1 MNTGLVE
8 FLQKAKEQI
17 QDPNVWV
24 NHNPFNDKD
33 KKSCAYVALG
43 TVSHFYNDTYTRR
56 INYFNWA
63 RGFLVKGMNIS
74 EPLTKNWGREIIYWN
89 DSHTHEEVLQAFDKA
104 IELAK
109 QEDIHG

>member
-24 NHNPFNDKD
+24 NHNPFNDED
-33 KKSCAYVALG
+33 KKSCAYVALR
-43 TVSHFYNDTYTRR
+43 TVTRG

-63 RGFLVKGMNIS
+63 KGFLVKGMNIS
-74 EPLTKNWGREIIYWN
+74 EPLTENWGREIIYWN